1 MIHTVVCIQSQF
13 STTRTMASILSGREV
28 SAEIQTQLKQK
39 VERLSL
45 SPKLTIV
52 QVGDR
57 EDSNVYIRMKIK
69 FAESSGVLAQHL
81 RLPNTTTEDELVSE
95 IDRLNHD
102 ESVHGI
108 IVQLPL
114 DSLNSIST
122 DKITNLVS
130 PDKDVDG
137 LSDVNAGKLLH
148 GQVDGRS
155 CYLPCTP
162 YGCMQLIKRSGV
174 KVEGSRA
181 VVIGRSKI
189 VGSPMAQ
196 LLIWANATVTV
207 IHSRSQ
213 NVEEIVRQA
222 DILVVAIGKAQFVK
236 KSWVKPGTCGK
247 CFCKSYNLKST
258 KIDLYGLFVCF
269 FFNLQVWL

>member
-1 MIHTVVCIQSQF
+1 
-13 STTRTMASILSGREV
+13 MATILSGREV
-28 SAEIQTQLKQK
+28 SADIQLQLKQK
-39 VERLSL
+39 VERLGL

-69 FAESSGVLAQHL
+69 FAESSGVAAEHL
-81 RLPNTTTEDELVSE
+81 RLPNTTTEAELISA
-95 IDRLNHD
+95 IDRLNKD
-102 ESVHGI
+102 AAVHGI

-114 DSLNSIST
+114 DSLNPIST

-137 LSDVNAGKLLH
+137 LSDVNAGKVLH

-162 YGCMQLIKRSGV
+162 YGCMQLIRRSGV
-174 KVEGSRA
+174 PIEGARA

-207 IHSRSQ
+207 LHSRSRD
-213 NVEEIVRQA
+213 VEEIVRQA
-222 DILVVAIGKAQFVK
+222 DILVVAIGKPMFVK
-236 KSWVKPGTCGK
+236 KSWVK
-247 CFCKSYNLKST
+247 S
-258 KIDLYGLFVCF
+258 GLS
-269 FFNLQVWL
+269 N